1 MNDKKAKADDYNLAL
16 IQQSSIIIIKN
27 REA

>member
-1 MNDKKAKADDYNLAL
+1 MNDKKAKGDDYNLAL
-16 IQQSSIIIIKN
+16 IQQSSIIIIKY